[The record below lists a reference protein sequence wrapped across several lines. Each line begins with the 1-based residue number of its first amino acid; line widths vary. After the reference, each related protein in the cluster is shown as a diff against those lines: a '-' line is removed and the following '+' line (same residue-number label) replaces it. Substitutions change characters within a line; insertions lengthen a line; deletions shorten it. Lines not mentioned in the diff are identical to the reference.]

1 MLISKYGVPNVVV
14 SGNGPQFSSAD
25 FADFAQT
32 WGFTHTTTSPYYP
45 QSNGKAENAVKTIKR
60 LFTKCRESGQSEY
73 RALLDWRNTP
83 TEGMGTS
90 PAQRFLGRRCRT
102 LLPITESLLNPR
114 YPVKQDVKELQ
125 AQKQR
130 HYNKHSKDLKPINP
144 GESVR
149 MRLPGQTTWTLGTC
163 TAVVGPRSYEI
174 KIGNTTYRRNR
185 RHLIR
190 SSESG
195 SAENVKWDLEQQT
208 ETPDEGDST
217 STAEQTETSTAPGT
231 DGTQE
236 APSVRRS
243 QRHHQSPRWMEDYVP
258 L

>member
-1 MLISKYGVPNVVV
+1 M
-14 SGNGPQFSSAD
+14 
-25 FADFAQT
+25 
-32 WGFTHTTTSPYYP
+32 
-45 QSNGKAENAVKTIKR
+45 
-60 LFTKCRESGQSEY
+60 
-73 RALLDWRNTP
+73 
-83 TEGMGTS
+83 
-90 PAQRFLGRRCRT
+90 
-102 LLPITESLLNPR
+102 
-114 YPVKQDVKELQ
+114 Q

-130 HYNKHSKDLKPINP
+130 QQQYYNKHSKDLKPINP

-217 STAEQTETSTAPGT
+217 STAEQTETSTVPGT
-231 DGTQE
+231 DDTQE

-243 QRHHQSPRWMEDYVP
+243 QRHHRSPRWMEDYVP